1 MQNRSRS
8 ILHENY
14 EQRGRSLNL
23 LQYLYCLFSMSPDVT
38 DILSKMQNIY
48 LKSVQLVWMVITYEP
63 CFVGAPVCVLL
74 CLCMISRIVVAWA

>member
-14 EQRGRSLNL
+14 EQKGHYLNL

-38 DILSKMQNIY
+38 GILSKMHNIY

-63 CFVGAPVCVLL
+63 CFVGAPVFVLFYLCV
-74 CLCMISRIVVAWA
+74 ISCIVVI